1 MDTES
6 FTILLSLSCTTSHP
20 WVSLNASRADQC
32 GAGRNRTKGL
42 TSTHRTSRG
51 DTPSAP
57 TSHYLLTPTHTN
69 TNTTHT
75 ENFSWCLYS
84 LPPCIYT
91 LKGISWHD
99 IVFVSLSRPLSFLVL
114 SLPRPPCR
122 PLYPCLSRIRNTHTY
137 LSRPR
142 QMHQLHIHTCYIAYP
157 IDLKRPLFT
166 FILHTTFLLNK
177 VWPKNYFRVSTYI
190 QHYKVIWRSTNAN
203 LHCMVPTMIFIP
215 HCEFVYFY
223 TIYKV
228 SHNKEKRRASLSIAY
243 PPCTPLSRMHTK
255 LSPGPLKVSP
265 QKIHACFIFLSRYMQ
280 WWSLYLKRKHD
291 TYIGLQNPLITVTI
305 YV

>member
-20 WVSLNASRADQC
+20 WVFLNASRADQC

-91 LKGISWHD
+91 LKGISRHD
-99 IVFVSLSRPLSFLVL
+99 VIFVSLSRPLSFLVL
-114 SLPRPPCR
+114 SLPRPP
-122 PLYPCLSRIRNTHTY
+122 PVGPSIHASLEYVIHTHTSLGPAKCINY
-137 LSRPR
+137 TFTHVTSR
-142 QMHQLHIHTCYIAYP
+142 
-157 IDLKRPLFT
+157 
-166 FILHTTFLLNK
+166 
-177 VWPKNYFRVSTYI
+177 
-190 QHYKVIWRSTNAN
+190 
-203 LHCMVPTMIFIP
+203 
-215 HCEFVYFY
+215 
-223 TIYKV
+223 
-228 SHNKEKRRASLSIAY
+228 
-243 PPCTPLSRMHTK
+243 TPL
-255 LSPGPLKVSP
+255 
-265 QKIHACFIFLSRYMQ
+265 I
-280 WWSLYLKRKHD
+280 
-291 TYIGLQNPLITVTI
+291 
-305 YV
+305 

>member
-1 MDTES
+1 MRHGPTNVAQDGTEPRAS
-6 FTILLSLSCTTSHP
+6 PRPTGPHAVTHHLPPGLVIFSHTHIPTQTPHKKISSCLYPLPLAYTHSRESLAVTSYSSLSLSLDLSHF
-20 WVSLNASRADQC
+20 SCYLSHA
-32 GAGRNRTKGL
+32 
-42 TSTHRTSRG
+42 
-51 DTPSAP
+51 PS
-57 TSHYLLTPTHTN
+57 
-69 TNTTHT
+69 
-75 ENFSWCLYS
+75 
-84 LPPCIYT
+84 
-91 LKGISWHD
+91 
-99 IVFVSLSRPLSFLVL
+99 
-114 SLPRPPCR
+114 PRR

-142 QMHQLHIHTCYIAYP
+142 QMHQLHIHTCYITYP
-157 IDLKRPLFT
+157 IDLKSPLFT
-166 FILHTTFLLNK
+166 FISHTTFLLNK

-228 SHNKEKRRASLSIAY
+228 SYNKEKRRASLSLHHI
-243 PPCTPLSRMHTK
+243 PPCTPLSRMHAK

-280 WWSLYLKRKHD
+280 
-291 TYIGLQNPLITVTI
+291 
-305 YV
+305 

>member
-57 TSHYLLTPTHTN
+57 TSHYLLTSTHTN

-91 LKGISWHD
+91 LKGMESL
-99 IVFVSLSRPLSFLVL
+99 VVTSYSSLSLDHSHFSCYLSHAPPVGPSIHA
-114 SLPRPPCR
+114 SLE
-122 PLYPCLSRIRNTHTY
+122 YVIHTHTSLGPAKCINY
-137 LSRPR
+137 TFTHVTSR
-142 QMHQLHIHTCYIAYP
+142 
-157 IDLKRPLFT
+157 
-166 FILHTTFLLNK
+166 
-177 VWPKNYFRVSTYI
+177 
-190 QHYKVIWRSTNAN
+190 
-203 LHCMVPTMIFIP
+203 
-215 HCEFVYFY
+215 
-223 TIYKV
+223 
-228 SHNKEKRRASLSIAY
+228 
-243 PPCTPLSRMHTK
+243 TPL
-255 LSPGPLKVSP
+255 
-265 QKIHACFIFLSRYMQ
+265 I
-280 WWSLYLKRKHD
+280 
-291 TYIGLQNPLITVTI
+291 
-305 YV
+305 

>member
-20 WVSLNASRADQC
+20 WVFLNASRADQC

-91 LKGISWHD
+91 LKGISRRD
-99 IVFVSLSRPLSFLVL
+99 IIFVSLSRPLSFFVL
-114 SLPRPPCR
+114 SLPRPPSPRR
-122 PLYPCLSRIRNTHTY
+122 PSIHASLEYVIHTHTSLGPAKCINY
-137 LSRPR
+137 TFTHVTSR
-142 QMHQLHIHTCYIAYP
+142 
-157 IDLKRPLFT
+157 
-166 FILHTTFLLNK
+166 
-177 VWPKNYFRVSTYI
+177 
-190 QHYKVIWRSTNAN
+190 
-203 LHCMVPTMIFIP
+203 
-215 HCEFVYFY
+215 
-223 TIYKV
+223 
-228 SHNKEKRRASLSIAY
+228 
-243 PPCTPLSRMHTK
+243 TPL
-255 LSPGPLKVSP
+255 
-265 QKIHACFIFLSRYMQ
+265 I
-280 WWSLYLKRKHD
+280 
-291 TYIGLQNPLITVTI
+291 
-305 YV
+305 

>member
-20 WVSLNASRADQC
+20 WVFLNASRADQC

-91 LKGISWHD
+91 LKGMESL
-99 IVFVSLSRPLSFLVL
+99 VVTSYSSLSLSRPPSFLVL
-114 SLPRPPCR
+114 FLPRPPVG
-122 PLYPCLSRIRNTHTY
+122 PSIHASLEYVIHTHTSLGPAKCINY
-137 LSRPR
+137 TFTHVTSR
-142 QMHQLHIHTCYIAYP
+142 
-157 IDLKRPLFT
+157 
-166 FILHTTFLLNK
+166 
-177 VWPKNYFRVSTYI
+177 
-190 QHYKVIWRSTNAN
+190 
-203 LHCMVPTMIFIP
+203 
-215 HCEFVYFY
+215 
-223 TIYKV
+223 
-228 SHNKEKRRASLSIAY
+228 
-243 PPCTPLSRMHTK
+243 TPL
-255 LSPGPLKVSP
+255 
-265 QKIHACFIFLSRYMQ
+265 I
-280 WWSLYLKRKHD
+280 
-291 TYIGLQNPLITVTI
+291 
-305 YV
+305 